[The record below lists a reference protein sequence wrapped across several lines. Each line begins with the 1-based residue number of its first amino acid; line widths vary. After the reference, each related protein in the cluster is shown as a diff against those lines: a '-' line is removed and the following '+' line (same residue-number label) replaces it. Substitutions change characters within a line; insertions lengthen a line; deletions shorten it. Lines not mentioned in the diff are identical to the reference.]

1 MKKTPESPLDC
12 KIIKPINSKGN
23 QLWLFIGRT
32 TVEGEAPIRWPRDA
46 KRRLIR
52 KGPDAGKDWGQV
64 EKGETEDEMVG
75 WHHRLNGHEFEQTL
89 GDSEERGSLVCCSPW
104 GHRVG
109 HDLVT
114 QQEGAEELKNN
125 WWKKN
130 RLPGGALVY
139 SLFISSMTA
148 APSWALN
155 LSPRFPFNTWLVT
168 FSISSSHFQGC
179 WFRVSLLHLLPEVCI
194 PWMGSFHSLPWW
206 THLPTA
212 SLCCQGKHPETQPSL
227 FRLPLISRGLLGEIH
242 IQKAL
247 CSGKHGSPHQAHLP
261 SSLSLHM
268 GHLSDSARHTTSWSF
283 HSSKPL
289 NEALPLQNIL
299 LQHSPP
305 LLLQFAHLLL
315 RILNPAQAHF
325 SSGEGFSVV
334 DCSPSQRN
342 KLPCSHRFHT

>member
-1 MKKTPESPLDC
+1 MKEKQTS
-12 KIIKPINSKGN
+12 
-23 QLWLFIGRT
+23 WR
-32 TVEGEAPIRWPRDA
+32 
-46 KRRLIR
+46 
-52 KGPDAGKDWGQV
+52 GPSV
-64 EKGETEDEMVG
+64 
-75 WHHRLNGHEFEQTL
+75 
-89 GDSEERGSLVCCSPW
+89 
-104 GHRVG
+104 
-109 HDLVT
+109 
-114 QQEGAEELKNN
+114 
-125 WWKKN
+125 
-130 RLPGGALVY
+130 

-155 LSPRFPFNTWLVT
+155 LSPCFPFNTWLVT
-168 FSISSSHFQGC
+168 FSISSSHFQGF
-179 WFRVSLLHLLPEVCI
+179 WFRVSLLHLLPKVCI

-261 SSLSLHM
+261 SSLPLHM

-289 NEALPLQNIL
+289 NEPLPLQNIL

-305 LLLQFAHLLL
+305 LLLQFVRKARLTPLGSSPFLPSPAHGSSFRLCMTHNLLVL
-315 RILNPAQAHF
+315 PQLQASEWTTVSAEYPPPTLSSAPSPICPSPAQDSEP
-325 SSGEGFSVV
+325 SSGSLFLWWRLFSGWLFPFPAKQTSLFTPV
-334 DCSPSQRN
+334 
-342 KLPCSHRFHT
+342 SHLDPLQLV